1 MRPSSSGSSYR
12 PSSSS
17 SSSSPTVIR
26 PTAPTRSSA
35 GASTVTTTGT
45 SVRIRPY
52 TPPAPTS
59 APGTGGSAPLDRSA
73 RPSGLATTPT
83 ISIPAPSPRFRAGVP
98 QPATSG
104 YAAGD
109 QRAPQFRSAL
119 ERLAAG
125 DSGPSTARLSD
136 ALRQGRSSQNDVD
149 GLIQRYQRASADG
162 GAPNLRGTLERLAA
176 RSAERGLSSTATASL
191 SRTDAARVEQALAER
206 TRRANG
212 APMAYER
219 GPRWRL
225 ENPRGEQLRA
235 AESTVE
241 SAVDRRRRAD
251 ARLESHRR
259 ESAGAGGLAPG
270 SSTDIGGRTT
280 QPEPNEEVSLGFV
293 DHDHD
298 GLYDDFDQHHHHY
311 HHHYNSW
318 CGYGNGWWN
327 SCYSYC
333 FGFGF
338 HYGYHAFKP
347 LWLHH
352 PVYGTYPWYG
362 GYWLGHC
369 GYSSWHLG
377 SWGSWSWGFS
387 PYYHGQH
394 YYDDPTPDVIV
405 VESEPEIIVIEQPV
419 LVQPE
424 QPVVVEQLPADLP
437 LGPTAPVPVVDP
449 AAEAQRLSVAADRYL
464 TLGDRAFRDE
474 RYADAVHFYEEA
486 IRLAP
491 DEPVL
496 QLLLSDALFAV
507 GDYGSAADALRVAIV
522 ADPLLARS
530 EVDKREFYATKRAF
544 DRQLAVAELYL
555 FDHPADSDAR
565 LVLAV
570 NLLFSGA
577 PASAV
582 DLLEDDLA
590 AGLRD
595 DPVGAL
601 ILDVARARQFGPI
614 EGYEPQ
620 TLPADDAA
628 GNAAGS
634 SGSDG

>member
-1 MRPSSSGSSYR
+1 M
-12 PSSSS
+12 
-17 SSSSPTVIR
+17 VIR
-26 PTAPTRSSA
+26 PTTPTRPTTPARASS

-52 TPPAPTS
+52 TPAPTS
-59 APGTGGSAPLDRSA
+59 APGTGTSAPLDRSA
-73 RPSGLATTPT
+73 RPGGLATTPT
-83 ISIPAPSPRFRAGVP
+83 VSIPASSPRFRASIP

-104 YAAGD
+104 FSAGD
-109 QRAPQFRSAL
+109 RRAPQFRSAL
-119 ERLAAG
+119 ERLAAP
-125 DSGPSTARLSD
+125 DAGPSAARLSD
-136 ALRQGRSSQNDVD
+136 ALRRGNDT
-149 GLIQRYQRASADG
+149 
-162 GAPNLRGTLERLAA
+162 APNLRGTLERLAT
-176 RSAERGLSSTATASL
+176 RSAERGAAAAGGL
-191 SRTDAARVEQALAER
+191 SRTDAARIEQALAER

-212 APMAYER
+212 AALAYER

-225 ENPRGEQLRA
+225 ENPRGEPVR
-235 AESTVE
+235 TPP
-241 SAVDRRRRAD
+241 SATDRRRRAA
-251 ARLESHRR
+251 ARLEAHRKA
-259 ESAGAGGLAPG
+259 SAAGGGSVAPG
-270 SSTDIGGRTT
+270 GTDGSQDGRTS
-280 QPEPNEEVSLGFV
+280 QPVPGGEASLGFV

-298 GLYDDFDQHHHHY
+298 GLYDDFYDHHHHY
-311 HHHYNSW
+311 HHHHYGW
-318 CGYGNGWWN
+318 CGYGNGWW
-327 SCYSYC
+327 YSGSSYY

-338 HYGYHAFKP
+338 GFGFGYSPFKP

-369 GYSSWHLG
+369 GYPNWYHG
-377 SWGSWSWGFS
+377 SFGAWSWGYS
-387 PYYHGQH
+387 PYYYDDDFYDA
-394 YYDDPTPDVIV
+394 YYDRGPEVIVIESEPEVIV
-405 VESEPEIIVIEQPV
+405 VEQPV
-419 LVQPE
+419 IVQPQ
-424 QPVVVEQLPADLP
+424 QPAVVVEEPILEQP
-437 LGPTAPVPVVDP
+437 LGPPAPVPVVDP

-474 RYADAVHFYEEA
+474 RYSDAVHYYEEA
-486 IRLAP
+486 VRLAP

-496 QLLLSDALFAV
+496 HMLLSDALFAV
-507 GDYGSAADALRVAIV
+507 GDYGSAADALRIAIL

-530 EVDKREFYATKRAF
+530 EVDKREFYSAERAF

-590 AGLRD
+590 AGLRA

-601 ILDVARARQFGPI
+601 ILDVARERQFGPVD
-614 EGYEPQ
+614 GYEPE
-620 TLPADDAA
+620 TLPVGDDAA
-628 GNAAGS
+628 ANAGANG
-634 SGSDG
+634 